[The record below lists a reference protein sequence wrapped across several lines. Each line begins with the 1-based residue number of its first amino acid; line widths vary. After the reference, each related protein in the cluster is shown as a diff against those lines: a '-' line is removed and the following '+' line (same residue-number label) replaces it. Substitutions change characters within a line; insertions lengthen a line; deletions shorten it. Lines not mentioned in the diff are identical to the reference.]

1 MDYNTFIL
9 TENDCFKA
17 NKKMKPAGIVVHS
30 TGANNK
36 KLSRYINPN
45 DGRVGTNK
53 YNNHWNRSGVKKCVH
68 AFIGEDVHGVVC
80 TYQTLPLDICA
91 WGVGNGKNGS
101 YNYNPAYLQFE
112 ICEDDLTDLEYYK
125 KVMREAQ
132 ELCAKWCN
140 EFNIP
145 IENVISHKEANKRG
159 YGSNH
164 GDIDHW
170 LAKFGHDMDDFRAE
184 VKAIIEGKETTV
196 YVPTVKEWQNAAI
209 FDGFKFPKYGPDGK
223 WGKECEG
230 VAAAA
235 VVKKRIV
242 YKYKNLTK
250 IVQRVVGAKVD
261 GKCGKDT
268 EAAIKKYQKAQGLAA
283 DGAVGLNTWKKI
295 LKIK

>member
-1 MDYNTFIL
+1 MDYNTLFL
-9 TENDCFKA
+9 TQNDCYKA
-17 NKKMKPAGIVVHS
+17 NKKMTPAGIIVHS

-36 KLSRYINPN
+36 KLARYIGPN
-45 DGRVGTNK
+45 DGRIGTNK
-53 YNNHWNRSGVKKCVH
+53 YNNTWNRSGVKKCVH
-68 AFIGEDVHGVVC
+68 AFIGEDANGVVC

-91 WGVGNGKNGS
+91 WGVGKGKNGS
-101 YNYNPAYLQFE
+101 YNYEPAHLQFE
-112 ICEDDLTDLEYYK
+112 ICEDKLTDYSYYK

-132 ELCAKWCN
+132 ELCAKWCK
-140 EFNIP
+140 EFNISV
-145 IENVISHKEANKRG
+145 ENVISHKEAGRRG

-184 VKAIIEGKETTV
+184 VKAIIEGKETAV
-196 YVPTVKEWQNAAI
+196 YVPTVKEWQSAAI

-230 VAAAA
+230 VAAEA
-235 VVKKRIV
+235 VVKKRIFH
-242 YKYKNLTK
+242 KYENLTK
-250 IVQRVVGAKVD
+250 IVQRVVGVKAD
-261 GKCGKDT
+261 GKCGSATK
-268 EAAIKKYQKAQGLAA
+268 AAIKEYQKAQGLAA